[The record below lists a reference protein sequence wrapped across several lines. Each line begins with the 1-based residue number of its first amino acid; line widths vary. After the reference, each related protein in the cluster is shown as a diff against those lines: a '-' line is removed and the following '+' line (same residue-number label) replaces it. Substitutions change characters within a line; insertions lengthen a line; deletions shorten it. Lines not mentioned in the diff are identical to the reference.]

1 MPKLAKAAGLPAVYR
16 EWLDALPWRDTTKKH
31 YERGLRRIV
40 GWADIEPADFTP
52 ASLDVT
58 TTEKVLSEMR
68 REVDKGELKQETL
81 DHALRALRSFFAHC
95 KTAKELGDLEI
106 PDLGWPRTEKL
117 ADAAAM
123 PPIYFEWLAS
133 LPGQE
138 DHNTTVNYGQGLRRL
153 VYFAKIPP
161 AKFTHASLD
170 PRKTEKAL
178 LAIRVEGLSEAV
190 QHQCRTALS
199 SFLAYCRANGLE
211 VHDIDGH
218 YLDLPAEDEMSE
230 TYHEWKGSLTLLEDK
245 PETTRLAY
253 GQGLR
258 RLVYFTKI
266 PPAEFTPDSLDQL
279 AVLGAVTKM
288 REGLVSKPALNLS
301 LAALSSFAD
310 YCEEKRLVAK
320 APDSRRI
327 RKLTKLAADQV
338 DPEYYRPSDIRD
350 LFSTAAT
357 PVDRNGVLWPA
368 RDLAMCSFL
377 AVLGLRASELYN
389 ANLDWLTQ
397 ERLLEVDEAANWML
411 HVRGKGR
418 KIRRLPLSQEL
429 LDVNNRWQSTRN
441 ERFGHAAPDDPLF
454 VTHEGTRFNYQRL
467 RYWLRKLNREAALRD
482 RSLHALRH
490 TAGVQLAADGVPM
503 NVIQSLLGHASVATT
518 GIYTELAGG
527 ELVGVLNRSEANTLL
542 RETLDGAAQ

>member
-1 MPKLAKAAGLPAVYR
+1 MAHQELPEESTMSAVYGA
-16 EWLDALPWRDTTKKH
+16 WLLWLPTYENKSHDT
-31 YERGLRRIV
+31 LR
-40 GWADIEPADFTP
+40 
-52 ASLDVT
+52 
-58 TTEKVLSEMR
+58 
-68 REVDKGELKQETL
+68 
-81 DHALRALRSFFAHC
+81 
-95 KTAKELGDLEI
+95 
-106 PDLGWPRTEKL
+106 
-117 ADAAAM
+117 
-123 PPIYFEWLAS
+123 
-133 LPGQE
+133 
-138 DHNTTVNYGQGLRRL
+138 
-153 VYFAKIPP
+153 
-161 AKFTHASLD
+161 
-170 PRKTEKAL
+170 
-178 LAIRVEGLSEAV
+178 
-190 QHQCRTALS
+190 
-199 SFLAYCRANGLE
+199 
-211 VHDIDGH
+211 
-218 YLDLPAEDEMSE
+218 
-230 TYHEWKGSLTLLEDK
+230 
-245 PETTRLAY
+245 AY

-258 RLVYFTKI
+258 RMLLYAGI
-266 PPAEFTPDSLDQL
+266 PPATFQPEDLGQ
-279 AVLGAVTKM
+279 AVLTDAVREM
-288 REGLVSKPALNLS
+288 RAARRKNRNGEYVPAISKATLNQT
-301 LAALSSFAD
+301 LAAINSFFD
-310 YCEEKRLVAK
+310 YCLAERLVEE
-320 APDSRRI
+320 APDIRRI

-397 ERLLEVDEAANWML
+397 ERLMEVDEAANWML

-441 ERFGHAAPDDPLF
+441 DRFGHANPDDPLF

-542 RETLDGAAQ
+542 RNTLDGAAP